1 MSLPTLAKSI
11 CLALDTIFYNNCL
24 LAKSRSWAL
33 GALLLGAGGRMLSSV
48 LEKIYVISLVSRHK
62 KNRPVGLFLV
72 CAGLRKKLLGNYFD
86 LQGLAVFNDG
96 EKAINIRVTTGVL
109 ARVGSVFGEQL

>member
-1 MSLPTLAKSI
+1 M
-11 CLALDTIFYNNCL
+11 
-24 LAKSRSWAL
+24 
-33 GALLLGAGGRMLSSV
+33 
-48 LEKIYVISLVSRHK
+48 
-62 KNRPVGLFLV
+62 GLFLV

-96 EKAINIRVTTGVL
+96 EQAINIRVATGVL

>member
-1 MSLPTLAKSI
+1 MRFTGGFEVRLCGGFAMRTSGEFAANTQ
-11 CLALDTIFYNNCL
+11 

-62 KNRPVGLFLV
+62 KTGLWA
-72 CAGLRKKLLGNYFD
+72 C
-86 LQGLAVFNDG
+86 
-96 EKAINIRVTTGVL
+96 
-109 ARVGSVFGEQL
+109 S